1 MESASRQ
8 GVARTEA
15 PGQEGTCLACGPERK
30 RRPEPGPRERAGR
43 GGAGSETG
51 LGCGATGASTAGT
64 PRARAAEPAKGPHME
79 DGPGIHRYRAVRPE
93 QDAARRKQP
102 ENQKELLEMRT
113 TLPSEKTQSKTEVN
127 LPESGIKT
135 ERWKMRE
142 NSQEAWRLHPR
153 RALVQVPAVPGRGP
167 RGGRGRGGGAG
178 PTATWRR
185 SRPRVLTSFQ
195 NTPSPVRELADDLPN
210 CGPRRKGP
218 QSHLPSPKGARF
230 STQRK
235 TRGRGHREGAVGHPG
250 LHQTCPHLVSG
261 SHVAPAAWDG
271 GRRGR
276 QAPWAVWG
284 EPRRP
289 RPRVS
294 GGPLL
299 REGRPQEQEQG
310 VLGSRPGTAGGVL

>member
-64 PRARAAEPAKGPHME
+64 PRAWAAEPAKGPHME

-135 ERWKMRE
+135 ERWKIRE

-178 PTATWRR
+178 PPRPGGEAGHVS
-185 SRPRVLTSFQ
+185 SRPSRTPQVLCGSSQMTSR
-195 NTPSPVRELADDLPN
+195 TVGLVE
-210 CGPRRKGP
+210 K
-218 QSHLPSPKGARF
+218 
-230 STQRK
+230 
-235 TRGRGHREGAVGHPG
+235 GHRAAFQARRERDSPPSGRLGGEGTAKAP
-250 LHQTCPHLVSG
+250 SG
-261 SHVAPAAWDG
+261 TRVFIRLAGRTLSREVMWLQPRGTEAGVG
-271 GRRGR
+271 GRHRG
-276 QAPWAVWG
+276 PCG
-284 EPRRP
+284 ESP
-289 RPRVS
+289 
-294 GGPLL
+294 GGP
-299 REGRPQEQEQG
+299 GP
-310 VLGSRPGTAGGVL
+310 V